1 MNKRMF
7 LLAAIG
13 TVGGAAAI
21 ATNATIKKKKDDE
34 EEKIER
40 ITQLLNEATVCDNG
54 YCYILDTMHLRKYGD
69 AYIDMHRCEECRYAP
84 LDMVYDIDEQAGTS
98 VSCIDECHMFNAL
111 TIQMKTQKVIR
122 YLLFMFVSGQW
133 VCCGSPYEYDK
144 GFTEVAHRISW
155 DCIKPL
161 RRANQHKLL
170 NGFYHSKCRVKK

>member
-21 ATNATIKKKKDDE
+21 VTNATIKKKKENE

-40 ITQLLNEATVCDNG
+40 ITRLLNDATVCDNG
-54 YCYILDTMHLRKYGD
+54 YCYMLDTRHLRFYGD
-69 AYIDMHRCEECRYAP
+69 AYIDIHHNDACKYAP
-84 LDMVYDIDEQAGTS
+84 LDMVYDIDEQAHSSGL
-98 VSCIDECHMFNAL
+98 CIDECYMFNAL
-111 TIQMKTQKVIR
+111 TIPMKSQTEVR

-144 GFTEVAHRISW
+144 AFTEVAHRISW

-161 RRANQHKLL
+161 RPANQHKLL
-170 NGFYHSKCRVKK
+170 NGFYHSKCRVCK